1 MTGRIAGAVLAFAWL
16 GWNLPVPGGTGHAD
30 EQGRTG
36 RVPGEA
42 RAADAAGRTHPVLA
56 AAGSRT
62 EARGG
67 RAAIWEVQGAG
78 HVSPHLGA
86 RVRTSGIVTA
96 VAKNGFYLQDPAG
109 DGDDRTSDGIFV
121 YTRKKPGV
129 AAGDAV
135 SVSGKVGEYVPGGA
149 RTDNL
154 SVTQIGGSP
163 SVAVI
168 SSGNPL
174 PPPVVVGASGRRPP
188 AGIIDDDGFT
198 RFDPESDGI
207 DFLESLESMRVT
219 IAAARALA
227 PTTRFG
233 EIYVAADLGAGA
245 SGINRR
251 GGLTLSPGDFNPERL
266 QIDDSLMPGSMP
278 EVDTGDRL
286 GDVTGVVGYR
296 FGNFEV
302 LPAAAPTPVSG
313 SLEPEKTALERDA
326 GHLLVASFNLL
337 NLDPN
342 DGDGDAD
349 VADGRFAALAA
360 QIVEGLNSPDILAL
374 QEVQDDSGSD
384 DDGTTAAGR
393 TLRTLTEAIAGA
405 GGPAYSAIDNP
416 PADGKDGG
424 QPGGNIRVA
433 FLYNSQRVEL
443 AGRPLRLEDG
453 DGEDAFENARKPLQA
468 SFEFDGE
475 RIVLINNHFTSRG
488 GSSPLFGRLQ
498 PPAIGGLEKREAQAA
513 FLKAHVDGLL
523 AADPEARILLLGD
536 FNEFRF
542 GAPMAILEGAYGGG
556 PQVLFNLADG
566 LPAAERY
573 SYIFEGN
580 SQELDHML
588 VSRALHD
595 LGPRFEVVHLNCE
608 FSGAPSDHD
617 PLLARLR
624 LR

>member
-1 MTGRIAGAVLAFAWL
+1 MKGRFAGLVLALAWL
-16 GWNLPVPGGTGHAD
+16 GWNLPVPGGAGHAD

-42 RAADAAGRTHPVLA
+42 PGADAAIRTHPVLA
-56 AAGSRT
+56 AADSRT
-62 EARGG
+62 KARGG
-67 RAAIWEVQGAG
+67 RAAIWEIQGAG

-96 VAKNGFYLQDPAG
+96 ATANGFYLQDPAG

-121 YTRKKPGV
+121 DTRKKPGV

-163 SVAVI
+163 SVTVI
-168 SSGNPL
+168 SSRNPL
-174 PPPVVVGASGRRPP
+174 PHPVVVGASGRRPP
-188 AGIIDDDGFT
+188 AEIIDDDRFT

-207 DFLESLESMRVT
+207 DFHESLESMRVT
-219 IAAARALA
+219 VAAALALA

-233 EIYVAADLGAGA
+233 EIYVVADLGAGA
-245 SGINRR
+245 SGINPR

-302 LPAAAPTPVSG
+302 LPAASPTPVSG
-313 SLEPEKTALERDA
+313 SLEPESATLRGDA

-342 DGDGDAD
+342 DGDGEAD
-349 VADGRFAALAA
+349 VADGRFAALAG
-360 QIVEGLNSPDILAL
+360 QIVGSLNSPDILAL

-393 TLRTLTEAIAGA
+393 TLRTLTEVIAGA

-433 FLYNSQRVEL
+433 FLYNAERVEL
-443 AGRPLRLEDG
+443 AGRPLRLEDA
-453 DGEDAFENARKPLQA
+453 DGEDAFEDARKPLQA
-468 SFEFDGE
+468 AFEFDGE

-536 FNEFRF
+536 F
-542 GAPMAILEGAYGGG
+542 
-556 PQVLFNLADG
+556 
-566 LPAAERY
+566 
-573 SYIFEGN
+573 
-580 SQELDHML
+580 
-588 VSRALHD
+588 
-595 LGPRFEVVHLNCE
+595 
-608 FSGAPSDHD
+608 
-617 PLLARLR
+617 
-624 LR
+624 

>member
-1 MTGRIAGAVLAFAWL
+1 MLVLAVAWL
-16 GWNLPVPGGTGHAD
+16 GWNLPVGYGEAKDGNAG
-30 EQGRTG
+30 GRTAST
-36 RVPGEA
+36 PS
-42 RAADAAGRTHPVLA
+42 

-62 EARGG
+62 VKLGG
-67 RAAIWEVQGAG
+67 VLSIWEIQGAG

-96 VAKNGFYLQDPAG
+96 VAANGFYLQDAAG

-121 YTRKKPGV
+121 YTRKKPRV

-135 SVSGKVGEYVPGGA
+135 SVAGKVGEYVPGGA
-149 RTDNL
+149 RTNNL

-163 SVAVI
+163 SVSLA

-188 AGIIDDDGFT
+188 TETIDDDGFSH
-198 RFDPESDGI
+198 FDPASDGI
-207 DFLESLESMRVT
+207 DFFESLEGMRVT
-219 IAAARALA
+219 IVAAQALA

-233 EIYVAADLGAGA
+233 EIYVVADLGAGA
-245 SGINRR
+245 SGRNRR
-251 GGLTLSPGDFNPERL
+251 GGLTIAPGDFNPERL

-278 EVDTGDRL
+278 AVDTGARL

-302 LPAAAPTPVSG
+302 LPATAPTPASG
-313 SLEPEKTALERDA
+313 SPVRESATLSGDA
-326 GHLLVASFNLL
+326 SHLMIASFNLL

-360 QIVEGLNSPDILAL
+360 QIVGDLNSPDILAL

-393 TLRTLTEAIAGA
+393 TLRALTDAIAGA
-405 GGPAYSAIDNP
+405 GGPAYSALDNP

-424 QPGGNIRVA
+424 QPGGNIRVC
-433 FLYNSQRVEL
+433 FLYNAGRVEL
-443 AGRPLRLEDG
+443 IGKPLRLEDN
-453 DGEDAFENARKPLQA
+453 DGEDAFERARKPLQA
-468 SFEFDGE
+468 AFEFAGE
-475 RIVLINNHFTSRG
+475 RIVLINNHLTSRG
-488 GSSPLFGRLQ
+488 GSSPLFGALQ
-498 PPAIGGLEKREAQAA
+498 PPAIGGLDKREAQAA
-513 FLKAHVDGLL
+513 FLNAHVDRLL
-523 AADPEARILLLGD
+523 AADPEARIVLLGD

-542 GAPMAILEGAYGGG
+542 GTPMAILDGTYGCG
-556 PQVLFNLADG
+556 PQVLFNLAAG
-566 LPAAERY
+566 LPATERY
-573 SYIFEGN
+573 SYIYEGN

>member
-1 MTGRIAGAVLAFAWL
+1 MVMVSAWL
-16 GWNLPVPGGTGHAD
+16 GWNLPVLGGAGHADGQGGTGN
-30 EQGRTG
+30 
-36 RVPGEA
+36 VPGEA
-42 RAADAAGRTHPVLA
+42 RNAGPTGRADPVIA
-56 AAGSRT
+56 AAFSLTGKR
-62 EARGG
+62 EGG
-67 RAAIWEVQGAG
+67 LAIWEIQGAG
-78 HVSPHLGA
+78 HVSPHFRA

-96 VAKNGFYLQDPAG
+96 VANNGFYLQDPAG

-121 YTRKKPGV
+121 YTRKKPKV

-135 SVSGKVGEYVPGGA
+135 SVSGKVGEYVPGRA
-149 RTDNL
+149 RTNNL

-163 SVAVI
+163 SVTVV

-174 PPPVVVGASGRRPP
+174 PHPVIVGASGRRPP
-188 AGIIDDDGFT
+188 AAIIDDDGFS
-198 RFDPESDGI
+198 RFDPASDGI
-207 DFLESLESMRVT
+207 DFHESLESMRVT
-219 IAAARALA
+219 IAAARAVA

-233 EIYVAADLGAGA
+233 EIYVVADLGAGA

-251 GGLTLSPGDFNPERL
+251 GGLTLSKGDFNPERL

-278 EVDTGDRL
+278 QVDTGDLL

-313 SLEPEKTALERDA
+313 ALEPEKATLEGDA

-349 VADGRFAALAA
+349 FADGRFAALAS
-360 QIVEGLNSPDILAL
+360 QIVESLNSPDILAL

-384 DDGTTAAGR
+384 DDGTISAGR
-393 TLRTLTEAIAGA
+393 TLRTLVAAVARA
-405 GGPAYSAIDNP
+405 GGPDYSAIDNP

-433 FLYNSQRVEL
+433 FLYNPERVEL
-443 AGRPLRLEDG
+443 AGPPLRLEDG
-453 DGEDAFENARKPLQA
+453 DAEDAFERTRKPLQA
-468 SFEFDGE
+468 SFEFGGE
-475 RIVLINNHFTSRG
+475 RIVLINNHLTSRG

-498 PPAIGGLEKREAQAA
+498 PPAIGGLEKREAQTA

-523 AADPEARILLLGD
+523 AADPKARILLLGD

-542 GAPMAILEGAYGGG
+542 GPPMAILEGTCGGG

-588 VSRALHD
+588 VSSALHD
-595 LGPRFEVVHLNCE
+595 LGPRFEIVHLNCE

>member
-1 MTGRIAGAVLAFAWL
+1 MVETSILPPGSRLGAAPRIAATA
-16 GWNLPVPGGTGHAD
+16 
-30 EQGRTG
+30 
-36 RVPGEA
+36 
-42 RAADAAGRTHPVLA
+42 LA
-56 AAGSRT
+56 AALLACQVPGP
-62 EARGG
+62 RGERSADG
-67 RAAIWEVQGAG
+67 QGGLAVWEIQGAG

-96 VAKNGFYLQDPAG
+96 VAANGFYLQDAAG
-109 DGDDRTSDGIFV
+109 DGDERTSDGIFV
-121 YTRKKPGV
+121 YTRGKPRV

-135 SVSGKVGEYVPGGA
+135 AVSGKVGEYVPGGP
-149 RTDNL
+149 RTSNL

-163 SVAVI
+163 SVTVI

-174 PPPVVVGASGRRPP
+174 PAAVVVGAAGRRPP
-188 AGIIDDDGFT
+188 AEIIDDDGFT
-198 RFDPESDGI
+198 RFDPDSDGI
-207 DFLESLESMRVT
+207 DFYESLEGMRVT
-219 IAAARALA
+219 IAAALALA

-233 EIYVAADLGAGA
+233 EVYVVADLGAGA
-245 SGINRR
+245 SGRNRR
-251 GGLTLSPGDFNPERL
+251 GGLTRSPGDFNPERL

-278 EVDTGDRL
+278 AVDTGDSL

-302 LPAAAPTPVSG
+302 LPATAPVPVSG
-313 SLEPEKTALERDA
+313 ALEPESAALTADGA
-326 GHLLVASFNLL
+326 HLLIASFNLL

-349 VADGRFAALAA
+349 AADGRFAAFAA
-360 QIVEGLNSPDILAL
+360 QIAAGLNGPDILAL

-384 DDGTTAAGR
+384 DDGTTSAGR
-393 TLRTLTEAIAGA
+393 TLGMLAEAIAGA
-405 GGPAYSAIDNP
+405 GGPDYAAIDNP
-416 PADGKDGG
+416 PADGRDGG

-433 FLYNSQRVEL
+433 FLYNPGRVEL
-443 AGRPLRLEDG
+443 AGPPLRLEDG
-453 DGEDAFENARKPLQA
+453 DGGDAFERTRKPLQA
-468 SFEFDGE
+468 AFEFGGE
-475 RIVLINNHFTSRG
+475 RIVLINVHLTSRG
-488 GSSPLFGRLQ
+488 GSSPLFGALQ
-498 PPAIGGLEKREAQAA
+498 PPEIGGREKREAQAA

-523 AADPEARILLLGD
+523 AADPAARIVLLGD
-536 FNEFRF
+536 FNEFRS
-542 GAPMAILEGAYGGG
+542 GAPMAVLEGTYGGG
-556 PQVLFNLADG
+556 PHVLFNLADG

-573 SYIFEGN
+573 SYIYEGN

-588 VSRALHD
+588 VSRALRV

>member
-1 MTGRIAGAVLAFAWL
+1 MEACMPRRIAGMVLAAAWL
-16 GWNLPVPGGTGHAD
+16 GWNLPVTG
-30 EQGRTG
+30 Q
-36 RVPGEA
+36 A
-42 RAADAAGRTHPVLA
+42 RAADASGRTDPVFA

-62 EARGG
+62 KARAGEL
-67 RAAIWEVQGAG
+67 AVWEIQGAG

-96 VAKNGFYLQDPAG
+96 VAPNGFYLQDAAG
-109 DGDDRTSDGIFV
+109 DGDDLTSDGIFV

-135 SVSGKVGEYVPGGA
+135 SVAGKVGEYVPGGA
-149 RTDNL
+149 RTNNL
-154 SVTQIGGSP
+154 SVTQVGGSP
-163 SVAVI
+163 SVSVA

-188 AGIIDDDGFT
+188 AVIIDDDGFSH
-198 RFDPESDGI
+198 FDPVFDGI
-207 DFLESLESMRVT
+207 DFYESLESMRVT
-219 IAAARALA
+219 IAAARAVA

-233 EIYVAADLGAGA
+233 EIYVLADRGAGA
-245 SGINRR
+245 SGRNRR

-302 LPAAAPTPVSG
+302 LPSTAPTPVPG
-313 SLEPEKTALERDA
+313 SLEPEGTTLA
-326 GHLLVASFNLL
+326 GDSSHLLIASFNLL

-349 VADGRFAALAA
+349 IADGRFAALAA
-360 QIVEGLNSPDILAL
+360 QIVGSLNSPDILAL
-374 QEVQDDSGSD
+374 QEVQDNSGSE
-384 DDGTTAAGR
+384 DDGKTAADR
-393 TLRTLTEAIAGA
+393 TLRTLIDAIAGA

-424 QPGGNIRVA
+424 QPGGNIRVC
-433 FLYNSQRVEL
+433 FLYNAGRVEL
-443 AGRPLRLEDG
+443 IGQPLRLEDG
-453 DGEDAFENARKPLQA
+453 DGEDAFERARTPLQA
-468 SFEFDGE
+468 TFRFAGE
-475 RIVLINNHFTSRG
+475 RIVLINNHLTSRG
-488 GSSPLFGRLQ
+488 GSSPLFGALQ
-498 PPAIGGLEKREAQAA
+498 PPSIGGLDKRVAQAE

-523 AADPEARILLLGD
+523 AADPEARIVLLGD

-542 GAPMAILEGAYGGG
+542 GAPMAILEGTYGGG
-556 PQVLFNLADG
+556 PQLLFNLADG

-573 SYIFEGN
+573 SYIYEGN

-588 VSRALHD
+588 ASRALLD
-595 LGPRFEVVHLNCE
+595 LGRRFGVVHLNCE

-617 PLLARLR
+617 PLVARLR

>member
-1 MTGRIAGAVLAFAWL
+1 MLVLAAAWV
-16 GWNLPVPGGTGHAD
+16 GWNLPVGYGEAKDGDAG
-30 EQGRTG
+30 GRTG
-36 RVPGEA
+36 PA
-42 RAADAAGRTHPVLA
+42 PS

-62 EARGG
+62 VKLGG
-67 RAAIWEVQGAG
+67 VLSIWEIQGAG

-86 RVRTSGIVTA
+86 RVRTSGVVTA
-96 VAKNGFYLQDPAG
+96 AAANGFYLQDAAG

-121 YTRKKPGV
+121 YTRKKPRV

-135 SVSGKVGEYVPGGA
+135 SVAGKVGEYVPGGA
-149 RTDNL
+149 RTNNL
-154 SVTQIGGSP
+154 SVTQIDGSP
-163 SVAVI
+163 SVSVA

-174 PPPVVVGASGRRPP
+174 PPPVLVGASGRRPP
-188 AGIIDDDGFT
+188 SEIIDDDGFSH
-198 RFDPESDGI
+198 FDPASDGI
-207 DFLESLESMRVT
+207 DFHESLESMRVT
-219 IAAARALA
+219 IAAAQAVA

-233 EIYVAADLGAGA
+233 EVYVVADLGAGA
-245 SGINRR
+245 SGRNRR

-278 EVDTGDRL
+278 AVDTGDRL

-302 LPAAAPTPVSG
+302 LPATALTPASG
-313 SLEPEKTALERDA
+313 SLEPESTTLA
-326 GHLLVASFNLL
+326 GDSSHLLVASFNLL

-349 VADGRFAALAA
+349 IADGRFAALAA
-360 QIVEGLNSPDILAL
+360 QIVGGLNSPDILAL
-374 QEVQDDSGSD
+374 QEVQDNSGSD

-393 TLRTLTEAIAGA
+393 TLRTLIDAIAGA
-405 GGPAYSAIDNP
+405 GGPDYSAIDTP

-424 QPGGNIRVA
+424 QPGGNIRVC
-433 FLYNSQRVEL
+433 FLYNAGRVEL
-443 AGRPLRLEDG
+443 IGAPLRLEDD
-453 DGEDAFENARKPLQA
+453 DGEDAFERARKPLQA
-468 SFEFDGE
+468 TFRFAGE
-475 RIVLINNHFTSRG
+475 RIVLINNHLTSRG
-488 GSSPLFGRLQ
+488 GSSPLFGALQ
-498 PPAIGGLEKREAQAA
+498 PPRIGGLDKREAQAE
-513 FLKAHVDGLL
+513 FLEAHVDGLL
-523 AADPEARILLLGD
+523 AADPEARIVLLGD

-542 GAPMAILEGAYGGG
+542 GTPMAILEGTYGGG

-566 LPAAERY
+566 LPARERY

-588 VSRALHD
+588 VSRALLD

-617 PLLARLR
+617 PLVARLR